1 MHNDSDGRAMCLDAL
16 NQAIKE
22 LNGRSP
28 LWSFLRKTQSVTL
41 VDGTATYDLNSDFN
55 KESKAVLIDS
65 DSNEFAP
72 LLYYDW
78 EAFQSFAKK
87 QSRTGRPGVYTFKSV
102 YLQGKVEF
110 YPVPDA
116 GAATDFTVD
125 LTYYLRLG
133 DCTDS
138 ETSYIATPSE
148 TEPWLVTRSQA
159 LMAQIKDPQ
168 RFIIFQADASRL
180 WKQLIAYDTRHH
192 DDASDRF
199 RLRGVSS
206 PTGFNLIKIGSGFI
220 VV

>member
-1 MHNDSDGRAMCLDAL
+1 MCLDAL

-28 LWSFLRKTQSVTL
+28 LWSFLRKTQSITL

-55 KESKAVLIDS
+55 KESKAMLIDT
-65 DSNEFAP
+65 DSNEFGP

-78 EAFQSFAKK
+78 EAFQSFARK
-87 QSRTGRPGVYTFKSV
+87 QHRTGTPEVYTFKSA

-138 ETSYIATPSE
+138 ETSYIAVPSE

-159 LMAQIKDPQ
+159 IMANIKDPT
-168 RFIIFQADASRL
+168 RFIGFQADASRL
-180 WKQLIAYDTRHH
+180 WKMLVAYDTRHH
-192 DDASDRF
+192 DDSSDRF
-199 RLRGVSS
+199 RLRGTHG
-206 PTGFNLIKIGSGFI
+206 PTGALLIPVGDGWI